1 MSEYKNVV
9 GGRLKLKG
17 KALDVKEGGVKKKKK
32 KHQLEESSQ
41 IEHDELHKG
50 GDSGLP
56 TDHNNEL
63 IEAGKVGDEEG
74 NPHPDYDHL
83 TPAERRYIEQ
93 KRKIDMQK
101 LAKVA
106 NKSHRDRIQ
115 DFNQYL
121 ANLSEHYDIPKVGPG

>member
-50 GDSGLP
+50 GNSGLP
-56 TDHNNEL
+56 ADHNNEL
-63 IEAGKVGDEEG
+63 IEADASFFFFFL
-74 NPHPDYDHL
+74 PSIFFPSL
-83 TPAERRYIEQ
+83 
-93 KRKIDMQK
+93 
-101 LAKVA
+101 
-106 NKSHRDRIQ
+106 RI
-115 DFNQYL
+115 
-121 ANLSEHYDIPKVGPG
+121 I

>member
-50 GDSGLP
+50 SCPCGARFIFRTTCFVLHINWTTFVCGETLAYQ
-56 TDHNNEL
+56 L
-63 IEAGKVGDEEG
+63 ITTMS
-74 NPHPDYDHL
+74 L
-83 TPAERRYIEQ
+83 L
-93 KRKIDMQK
+93 K
-101 LAKVA
+101 LARWEMK
-106 NKSHRDRIQ
+106 KGIYIQTTTTSHRRSDAI
-115 DFNQYL
+115 
-121 ANLSEHYDIPKVGPG
+121 

>member
-50 GDSGLP
+50 LFLVIHWPILD
-56 TDHNNEL
+56 L
-63 IEAGKVGDEEG
+63 INTV
-74 NPHPDYDHL
+74 
-83 TPAERRYIEQ
+83 
-93 KRKIDMQK
+93 
-101 LAKVA
+101 
-106 NKSHRDRIQ
+106 
-115 DFNQYL
+115 
-121 ANLSEHYDIPKVGPG
+121 